1 MTLQRFSVRS
11 VFAAHW
17 KGLSKPPELAGGI
30 PESDKGAKL
39 LLILG
44 PIFAA
49 VAVGGLQ
56 VQLSSPGVIVA
67 ALSLLTGSLL
77 TVFTQL
83 STLRLKL
90 TEWYDPDDVEHRAD
104 KDAIDE
110 SVAHVLTAALI
121 SLTATMFAVAAV
133 VVADSELPI
142 LQGGVAAVL
151 VALIAYV
158 LLLLVMLIP
167 RLYGAYVSVHDIDD
181 SLNGQVV
188 DRTKKPLRKL
198 HFDD

>member
-1 MTLQRFSVRS
+1 MSLERFSLTN

-17 KGLSKPPELAGGI
+17 KGLSKPAVGDALPERDKAAQLVLALGPVLAGV
-30 PESDKGAKL
+30 
-39 LLILG
+39 
-44 PIFAA
+44 A
-49 VAVGGLQ
+49 VAGLG
-56 VQLSSPGVIVA
+56 VQLSSPGIIVA

-90 TEWYDPDDVEHRAD
+90 TEWYDADEVEHRSD

-110 SVAHVLTAALI
+110 SVAHVLTAALL
-121 SLTATMFAVAAV
+121 SLVATMVAVAAV
-133 VVADSELPI
+133 VVADTQLPV

-151 VALIAYV
+151 VAVVAYV
-158 LLLLVMLIP
+158 LLLLIMLIP

-181 SLNGQVV
+181 NLNGQVR
-188 DRTKKPLRKL
+188 DRSRKTMRRMR
-198 HFDD
+198 FDD